1 MLLIPQVK
9 IILCKTSGTLRP
21 HEILL
26 RSNLHLVRSVCIC
39 RKSVQTKMSFQII
52 LLLKHNQISSRSSP
66 GIVEVLGPWPVPVA
80 AVVRDPTAGA
90 RIKSMSPSFSKQN
103 SRMYINI

>member
-1 MLLIPQVK
+1 MQAK
-9 IILCKTSGTLRP
+9 TAFEII
-21 HEILL
+21 
-26 RSNLHLVRSVCIC
+26 SV
-39 RKSVQTKMSFQII
+39 
-52 LLLKHNQISSRSSP
+52 LKHNQISSMSSP

-103 SRMYINI
+103 SRMYINT

>member
-1 MLLIPQVK
+1 M
-9 IILCKTSGTLRP
+9 
-21 HEILL
+21 
-26 RSNLHLVRSVCIC
+26 
-39 RKSVQTKMSFQII
+39 
-52 LLLKHNQISSRSSP
+52 SSP

-103 SRMYINI
+103 SRMYINT

>member
-1 MLLIPQVK
+1 MVLRLL
-9 IILCKTSGTLRP
+9 SAHLRNSASIQSSS
-21 HEILL
+21 ERGIF
-26 RSNLHLVRSVCIC
+26 IC
-39 RKSVQTKMSFQII
+39 RKSVQAKTAFETTFA
-52 LLLKHNQISSRSSP
+52 LKHNQISRMSSP

-103 SRMYINI
+103 SRMYINT